1 MAATN
6 YICTREFG
14 DKRGVRALPG
24 MVVSFDPA
32 TQAQT
37 VNSHLKNGVMLLAT
51 DTTNTH
57 PVMVALQKLSVPPT

>member
-1 MAATN
+1 
-6 YICTREFG
+6 
-14 DKRGVRALPG
+14 
-24 MVVSFDPA
+24 VVSFDPA